1 MCLVSHGMESNPNLL
16 IYNLSLL
23 FLFYLFFMRCF
34 SSLNSALLAH
44 WMTIDGRHR
53 FTFLLAG
60 SLWSLPKI
68 FFSYCLRIISTALHW
83 HRIQYSSF
91 FLSFLSLPYDLARDM
106 LLSPYIITRSCEEK
120 TRALTC
126 TKKNGTCGNEV
137 ATKSRIP
144 TALFFSLHSLVLK
157 TRARPFP
164 PTVSHWMKLLEVK
177 FYYFMIVHSE
187 QHHRG
192 S

>member
-1 MCLVSHGMESNPNLL
+1 
-16 IYNLSLL
+16 
-23 FLFYLFFMRCF
+23 MRCF

-53 FTFLLAG
+53 FTFLRAG

-68 FFSYCLRIISTALHW
+68 FFFYCLRIISTALHW
-83 HRIQYSSF
+83 HRIQYSS

-144 TALFFSLHSLVLK
+144 TALFFLY
-157 TRARPFP
+157 T
-164 PTVSHWMKLLEVK
+164 LLCWRRGHDRFLRQFLTEWSCWKWNFIILWSCTANSTIVEVK
-177 FYYFMIVHSE
+177 PSRWRCWDWREKRNGTKSGKNV
-187 QHHRG
+187 
-192 S
+192 